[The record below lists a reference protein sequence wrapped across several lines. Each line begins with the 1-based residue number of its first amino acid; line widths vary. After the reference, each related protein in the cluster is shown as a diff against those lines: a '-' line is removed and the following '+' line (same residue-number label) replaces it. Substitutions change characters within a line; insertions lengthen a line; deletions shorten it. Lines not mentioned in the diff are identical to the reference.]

1 MNRVGC
7 LLLRDSLYAVVHFEG
22 YAFEYLTGKI
32 FSLYSIYLRH
42 SIYLKGHRVKLS
54 PSVNDSFRNRA
65 PGTPGSSELFKGRL
79 ISVRQTPHVVWL
91 LHGIGAQGSDLLLN
105 SFCSFLTS
113 KPSQI

>member
-7 LLLRDSLYAVVHFEG
+7 LLLRDSLYAVVHLEG
-22 YAFEYLTGKI
+22 YAFEYLTGKMRGH
-32 FSLYSIYLRH
+32 SIYLRD
-42 SIYLKGHRVKLS
+42 HRVKLS

-65 PGTPGSSELFKGRL
+65 PGTPGSSELFIERL
-79 ISVRQTPHVVWL
+79 ISVRQMPHMVWL

-113 KPSQI
+113 KPFQI